1 MLQARDIKRVRPD
14 AKGRI
19 VLGALANGV
28 SSYTVTHD
36 RGRIILEPNVE
47 IPAQERW
54 LWENAAAFQQVTN
67 GLQDSAAGRVTSLG
81 DFTQFINGEE

>member
-1 MLQARDIKRVRPD
+1 MLQAHEIKRVRPD

-36 RGRIILEPNVE
+36 HGRIILEPNVE
-47 IPAQERW
+47 IPAKERW